1 VCGVD
6 VEVEKTEKFDGRCG
20 QAVGSRCSL
29 KMTHKFL
36 ECLVPCAPRDLSEIL
51 KQLPF

>member
-1 VCGVD
+1 MQVTRDGCGLVLWLKEGVVCGVD

-29 KMTHKFL
+29 KND
-36 ECLVPCAPRDLSEIL
+36 A
-51 KQLPF
+51 